1 MNELQWRES
10 VEATKKGDKK
20 AFENLYRE
28 TERAVYFTCLKLL
41 ANEDSAKDM
50 MQDTYMTALDKL
62 DTLDDGAKFPMW
74 INRIAV
80 NKCKNRL
87 VKVKDDSLD
96 EKIEQG
102 SEFKDDDSFIPEEYV
117 TDEAKRKIIMNIIDT
132 VLSDVQRQTII
143 LYYYDEMSLEE
154 IAEVMDCPV
163 KTVSS
168 RLVSAR
174 EKIKEAVLI
183 YEKANDDRL
192 HMLVP
197 VPILTRI
204 LLKEAQS
211 VSVPD
216 ISPILM
222 GSQFFNAAANAYA
235 STTTVVAG
243 GSKMVGGI
251 ITGKI
256 VAAIAAGAIAVGGI
270 TAAVVLSNKGS
281 DDSSKSYSSVALFDT
296 SSSFSVSDTSSQ
308 ADTSS
313 SKLDS
318 SKKDESSKKQTSSS
332 SSSSQAD
339 GNYVEWSVEDL
350 SAFLDTNVKGKPIAE
365 AQQAISEKFDLDD
378 SGWEKKSGGRYSS
391 YHHQLKT
398 GVKVYKTVF
407 TEIWIQETDN
417 SGLANPN
424 SGYVGF
430 YSYFKE
436 KGQAETAEAWINN
449 GLKAAGYKGD
459 MTVFFNRWI
468 INTGMVSC
476 GSTSYKTYQG
486 RLGLKFWAKLENTK

>member
-10 VEATKKGDKK
+10 VEAAKKGDKK

-256 VAAIAAGAIAVGGI
+256 VAAIAAGAIAVGGV
-270 TAAVVLSNKGS
+270 TAAVVMSNKGS
-281 DDSSKSYSSVALFDT
+281 DDSSKSYTSVVLFDT

-308 ADTSS
+308 ADTS
-313 SKLDS
+313 
-318 SKKDESSKKQTSSS
+318 
-332 SSSSQAD
+332 
-339 GNYVEWSVEDL
+339 
-350 SAFLDTNVKGKPIAE
+350 
-365 AQQAISEKFDLDD
+365 
-378 SGWEKKSGGRYSS
+378 
-391 YHHQLKT
+391 
-398 GVKVYKTVF
+398 
-407 TEIWIQETDN
+407 
-417 SGLANPN
+417 
-424 SGYVGF
+424 
-430 YSYFKE
+430 
-436 KGQAETAEAWINN
+436 
-449 GLKAAGYKGD
+449 
-459 MTVFFNRWI
+459 
-468 INTGMVSC
+468 
-476 GSTSYKTYQG
+476 
-486 RLGLKFWAKLENTK
+486 